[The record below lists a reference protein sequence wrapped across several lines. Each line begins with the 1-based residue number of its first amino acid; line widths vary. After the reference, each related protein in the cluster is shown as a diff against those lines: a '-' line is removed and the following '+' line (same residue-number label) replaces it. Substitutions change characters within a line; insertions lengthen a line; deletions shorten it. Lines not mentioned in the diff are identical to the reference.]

1 MFYEQSSKMIFFNR
15 LFTAI
20 FFRTLFI
27 FQEWGGLSLGV
38 LNVLDLWFSW
48 IIDKVLYRWEKKE
61 KRKRFRT
68 CFTSQTPNWNFFLP
82 DQPSVKATSSYNLH
96 WSLWKSVQPE
106 GRITVIIRCIK
117 LMRLKIVFGRKDFKH
132 YSQLSCTHSA
142 FKKRLFEEIS
152 KKCEAAVVMD
162 RPSHVTIGILK
173 FTFP

>member
-20 FFRTLFI
+20 FSRTLFI

-38 LNVLDLWFSW
+38 SNVLDLWFSW

-68 CFTSQTPNWNFFLP
+68 CFTSQTPNWIFILP
-82 DQPSVKATSSYNLH
+82 DQPSVKATSYNLYL
-96 WSLWKSVQPE
+96 SLWKCVQL
-106 GRITVIIRCIK
+106 GRRITVIIRCIK
-117 LMRLKIVFGRKDFKH
+117 LMRLKFVFGRKDFKH

-142 FKKRLFEEIS
+142 FKKRLWRIS
-152 KKCEAAVVMD
+152 EK
-162 RPSHVTIGILK
+162 
-173 FTFP
+173 

>member
-1 MFYEQSSKMIFFNR
+1 MFYEQSSKMLFFNR

-20 FFRTLFI
+20 FSRTLFI

>member
-1 MFYEQSSKMIFFNR
+1 MFYEQSLKMIFFNR

-20 FFRTLFI
+20 FSRTLFI

-48 IIDKVLYRWEKKE
+48 IIDKVLNRWEKKE

-82 DQPSVKATSSYNLH
+82 DQPSVKATSYNLY
-96 WSLWKSVQPE
+96 WSLWKCVQLG

-117 LMRLKIVFGRKDFKH
+117 MYKVNEVKICFW
-132 YSQLSCTHSA
+132 
-142 FKKRLFEEIS
+142 
-152 KKCEAAVVMD
+152 
-162 RPSHVTIGILK
+162 
-173 FTFP
+173 

>member
-20 FFRTLFI
+20 FSRTLFI

-38 LNVLDLWFSW
+38 SNVLDLWFSW

-68 CFTSQTPNWNFFLP
+68 CFTSQTPNWNFILP
-82 DQPSVKATSSYNLH
+82 DQPSVKTTSYNLY
-96 WSLWKSVQPE
+96 WSLWKCVQLG

-117 LMRLKIVFGRKDFKH
+117 LMRLKFVFGRKDFKH

-142 FKKRLFEEIS
+142 FKKRL
-152 KKCEAAVVMD
+152 
-162 RPSHVTIGILK
+162 
-173 FTFP
+173 